1 MLSSS
6 YVWVFGDSPATKNRC
21 GLISLAAGLSDT
33 NEKSPKSTGRLD
45 LISKHEKVW

>member
-1 MLSSS
+1 M
-6 YVWVFGDSPATKNRC
+6 FGFSEIVRLTKNRC

-45 LISKHEKVW
+45 LISTHEKVW